1 MELFIPGL
9 IVFVLVAFFIFLI
22 LPRMGPMV
30 LAVASL
36 LALVAAG
43 IHHYTFFSSE
53 YALSTW
59 QYGLASYA
67 PFLVLGLAILF
78 IISALMFVFGGGA
91 VPEAIATPMQQIQE
105 AVVNSVNAMPPANT
119 ATNPLTAAI
128 NTGLNAIGIGNS
140 TNVNKGG
147 NARPPNARPP
157 NAPKPA
163 NGGIAGLFTP
173 PIPGT
178 NIRPSQ
184 I

>member
-36 LALVAAG
+36 IALVAAG

-78 IISALMFVFGGGA
+78 IISALLFVFGGGSSVA
-91 VPEAIATPMQQIQE
+91 EAIATPMEQIQE
-105 AVVNSVNAMPPANT
+105 AVVNSVNAMPSANT

-140 TNVNKGG
+140 G
-147 NARPPNARPP
+147 NARAPNARPP

-163 NGGIAGLFTP
+163 NGGIAGLLTP